1 MFRSLSFISQSM
13 VFSVLCSFLLVY
25 FQHTVPVLQPI
36 VFVLFFSYFLI
47 NGDRRN
53 CSFRDNF
60 TVLVLFRYPTC
71 LQYQSIPVSLK
82 LSTEYRVY
90 SNEYCTVQY
99 CTSTVRSIYSTPTPG
114 SSLCRP
120 ITKATFFFI
129 STSTSQFEFTH
140 FFPHLPFT
148 QLTQSLAVSLF
159 LRRSR
164 SALLAKENEARYW
177 NFLAFVL
184 SCE

>member
-13 VFSVLCSFLLVY
+13 VFSCSRLLVY
-25 FQHTVPVLQPI
+25 FQHTTYSTCTSTNSVRTFLL
-36 VFVLFFSYFLI
+36 VFFDQRRSEELFFAGQFH
-47 NGDRRN
+47 
-53 CSFRDNF
+53 SFSFVPLPYVF
-60 TVLVLFRYPTC
+60 TVL
-71 LQYQSIPVSLK
+71 
-82 LSTEYRVY
+82 EYTRIIETFNRVPGI
-90 SNEYCTVQY
+90 ECTVMN
-99 CTSTVRSIYSTPTPG
+99 TVVLGVLHFNRSQYSTPC
-114 SSLCRP
+114 SSLCRTN
-120 ITKATFFFI
+120 TKATFFFI
-129 STSTSQFEFTH
+129 STSSQFEFTH